1 VSAGVATT
9 RPDPAV
15 AVGFTAAQAAQLTD
29 CSLSQLSSWEQLG
42 LVVPPPGRTHP
53 YTFQDL
59 VALRVVASLLEAGLA
74 LARIRRAVQYLVESG
89 DDVAD
94 LSLVTDGDT
103 VWACR
108 DDSQI
113 LDALRHG
120 RLALFVGLDRITAD
134 VEAEVR
140 AFDAERQEFVD
151 GLRDARTVPDA
162 TDVTAPPPTGEAA
175 SGRAGGASAAGRSRR
190 RAVPR

>member
-1 VSAGVATT
+1 
-9 RPDPAV
+9 
-15 AVGFTAAQAAQLTD
+15 VGFTAAQAAQLTG
-29 CSLSQLSSWEQLG
+29 CSLSQLSSWDRLG

-59 VALRVVASLLEAGLA
+59 VALRVVASLLDAGLS
-74 LARIRRAVQYLVESG
+74 LARIRRAVHYLVESG
-89 DDVAD
+89 EDVAA

-108 DDSQI
+108 DDGEI

-120 RLALFVGLDRITAD
+120 QVALFVGVDRITAD
-134 VEAEVR
+134 VETEVR

-151 GLRDARTVPDA
+151 GLRDAGPG
-162 TDVTAPPPTGEAA
+162 VTGPPPTGEAA
-175 SGRAGGASAAGRSRR
+175 SGRAGGASA
-190 RAVPR
+190 P